1 MARNL
6 RRSSEL
12 TPMNGMA
19 GAGLTVGV
27 FGLFIAIGL
36 GFWSVAFAAMAVLVG
51 AVSLA
56 FSARGAAIARQYG
69 NESKIARAGLFA
81 GGLTMAFGL
90 LGLVFG

>member
-6 RRSSEL
+6 RRASEL

-19 GAGLTVGV
+19 GAGLTCGV
-27 FGLFIAIGL
+27 FGLFVAIGL
-36 GFWSVAFAAMAVLVG
+36 GFWSVPFAALAVLIG
-51 AVSLA
+51 AAALA
-56 FSARGAAIARQYG
+56 FSARGAAISRQYG

-81 GGLTMAFGL
+81 GGLTMAFAL